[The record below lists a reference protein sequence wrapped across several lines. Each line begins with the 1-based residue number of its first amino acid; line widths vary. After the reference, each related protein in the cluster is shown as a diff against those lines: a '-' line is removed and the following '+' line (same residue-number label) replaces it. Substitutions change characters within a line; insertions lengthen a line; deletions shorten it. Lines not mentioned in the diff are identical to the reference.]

1 MKAKRVQLQGLRTE
15 FETLRMK
22 TSESVIDFFAKTMT
36 IANKM
41 QIHGEKMEDVAIMEN
56 ILRSMTSKFNFVE
69 IEDEEDDDLKAE
81 EATIVAANKD
91 TINTKRIN
99 FKEEEKEEERK
110 EETITQQLT
119 SQQKNHILN
128 ATDAINMA
136 IINQNVEQI

>member
-41 QIHGEKMEDVAIMEN
+41 QIHGEKMEDVAIMEK
-56 ILRSMTSKFNFVE
+56 ILRSMSSKFNFVE
-69 IEDEEDDDLKAE
+69 IEDEEDGDLKAE

-91 TINTKRIN
+91 AINTKRIN

-119 SQQKNHILN
+119 SQQTSHILN